1 MYLFGFVGM
10 LVLVDI
16 IFMIPTTAVSS
27 ARLRRDQLQEIML
40 VEIGLNS
47 YYIIVHKCIT

>member
-10 LVLVDI
+10 LVLFDI

-27 ARLRRDQLQEIML
+27 ARLRRDQNEIEGNN
-40 VEIGLNS
+40 VSI
-47 YYIIVHKCIT
+47 YIYIYIRTIN